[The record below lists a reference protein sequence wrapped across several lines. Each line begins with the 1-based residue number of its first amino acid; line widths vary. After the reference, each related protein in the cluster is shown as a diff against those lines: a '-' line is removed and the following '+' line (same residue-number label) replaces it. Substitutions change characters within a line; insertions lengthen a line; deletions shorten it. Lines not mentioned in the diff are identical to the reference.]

1 MKLLIRGLFIVFIT
15 FLSGTAFTQVPLL
28 QNPFIQNSPDSSKNK
43 YYDVTFFDTDSVF
56 YDTTYNDVE
65 TEAEQSNTNDK
76 EEINQP
82 DWGKRSFWAT
92 FADVIATV
100 LGIFAALITL
110 LWMHRN
116 SQKDNVNVQKEIKL
130 LEDGNDRAKQ
140 QIIVQERALKKSAD
154 QSREL
159 NSALKSNVEDIKK
172 YLTQSDLKVKLIEK
186 KDTIYSTF
194 SYLYNSSFVQ
204 EASKIKDGSI
214 IRNQAVLQGVIT
226 IVTDITTF
234 KDLHPTL
241 SSNYDIYSQRCLDD
255 MEQLSKK
262 KQKGIDLVRWLKET
276 KIHFEELKQEMES
289 CIGSLK

>member
-154 QSREL
+154 QSRKL

-262 KQKGIDLVRWLKET
+262 KQKGFDLVRWLKET